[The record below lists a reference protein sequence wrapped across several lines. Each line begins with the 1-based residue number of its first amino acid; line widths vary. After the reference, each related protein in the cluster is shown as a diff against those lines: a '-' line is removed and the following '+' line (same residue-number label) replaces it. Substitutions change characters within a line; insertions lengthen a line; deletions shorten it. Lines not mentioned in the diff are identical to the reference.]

1 MSAWLQIVHSPCPLP
16 TPRACLTEVIFGL
29 QIPYRVSADSGGNV
43 KLLSSNAKKDFS
55 PEEISA
61 LVLRKLVDDAANFL
75 NDKVGCCSPS
85 QLCWSVC
92 LLPFQRARVALPCQ

>member
-1 MSAWLQIVHSPCPLP
+1 MQTLP
-16 TPRACLTEVIFGL
+16 TLSACLTKVVSGL

-75 NDKVGCCSPS
+75 NDKVGCCTTEFAVTAVLGLSPI
-85 QLCWSVC
+85 
-92 LLPFQRARVALPCQ
+92 

>member
-1 MSAWLQIVHSPCPLP
+1 MRFQPGFHVRTALAYPQCLP
-16 TPRACLTEVIFGL
+16 L

-75 NDKVGCCSPS
+75 NDKVCC
-85 QLCWSVC
+85 CIIG
-92 LLPFQRARVALPCQ
+92 

>member
-1 MSAWLQIVHSPCPLP
+1 MQTLPPLG
-16 TPRACLTEVIFGL
+16 ACLMKVVSGL

-75 NDKVGCCSPS
+75 NDKVGCCATKLAVTAVLRLSPFLMRNGELGS
-85 QLCWSVC
+85 SPQ
-92 LLPFQRARVALPCQ
+92 

>member
-1 MSAWLQIVHSPCPLP
+1 MRVTC
-16 TPRACLTEVIFGL
+16 GL

-75 NDKVGCCSPS
+75 NDKVGGCTTGLAVIAVLVRLPVCSVKEIPVS
-85 QLCWSVC
+85 SRAAS
-92 LLPFQRARVALPCQ
+92 LL